1 MEVWCNMN
9 KDGPWTAILVRSYE
23 FLQQNFSRSW
33 EQYKMGFGDP
43 SAEYWLGKDLFRL
56 WIRYICL
63 MEISLGCQTKTPFPR
78 HDINKCESYTTN
90 NVIYHRQNGPLD

>member
-56 WIRYICL
+56 WIRYIL
-63 MEISLGCQTKTPFPR
+63 SNGDITRVSDENPF
-78 HDINKCESYTTN
+78 S
-90 NVIYHRQNGPLD
+90 